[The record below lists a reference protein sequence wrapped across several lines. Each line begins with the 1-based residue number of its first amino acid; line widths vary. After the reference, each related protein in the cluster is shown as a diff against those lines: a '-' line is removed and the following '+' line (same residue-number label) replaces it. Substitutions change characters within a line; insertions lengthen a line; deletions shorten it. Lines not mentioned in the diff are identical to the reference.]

1 MSPSSD
7 SNPDSTTGA
16 LTLFDPYGSPVAL
29 LATQTLTSFRTALS
43 SACLLFKRSS
53 IRTITVFGAGSQ
65 AYWHVRLALLL
76 RGPTVRHVNI
86 INHRF
91 SSSAASIL
99 KRFTLIPAEVKRRE
113 GWAEAKFSVVTPGFV
128 EFKRLVKEYM
138 READV
143 IYCCTK
149 GVEGGEEDLFEA
161 SILTSHEGRKKG
173 RLICAVGGVESG
185 RRELPD
191 ELVKLVTKHHVG
203 HHRHFHK
210 HADEGGVIVVD
221 TLEGAMKHA
230 TELVAANI
238 EPTQMVE

>member
-1 MSPSSD
+1 M
-7 SNPDSTTGA
+7 
-16 LTLFDPYGSPVAL
+16 
-29 LATQTLTSFRTALS
+29 
-43 SACLLFKRSS
+43 
-53 IRTITVFGAGSQ
+53 
-65 AYWHVRLALLL
+65 
-76 RGPTVRHVNI
+76 
-86 INHRF
+86 
-91 SSSAASIL
+91 
-99 KRFTLIPAEVKRRE
+99 
-113 GWAEAKFSVVTPGFV
+113 VTPGFV

-173 RLICAVGGVESG
+173 RLICAVGGVENG